1 MSNTAAKDLLAQADR
16 LMKQRLPEELPVL
29 TDLVVEEIEIP
40 SLDRTISVGGQVFG
54 PDDFPRPARAPA
66 QPPAGG
72 APVAAPAVVPPPAAV
87 PLDAI
92 PVVTERVFAPAT
104 PPVASVAAASPVPAP
119 AVVPAPAAPAVSPSS
134 PALVGDP
141 SAALTSIPNV
151 REQFNAQL
159 ATKLEELRHA
169 VFNQAMQQLE
179 LHADGNLK
187 KHLRDSLSSAL
198 AELVQDIADQVAEDT
213 ASRVRE
219 VVGRAVDT
227 EIARLREQ
235 LSKRRG

>member
-1 MSNTAAKDLLAQADR
+1 MSNTVAKDLLAQADR
-16 LMKQRLPEELPVL
+16 LMKQRSPEELPVL

-66 QPPAGG
+66 HLPA
-72 APVAAPAVVPPPAAV
+72 AAPVVPPAASV

-92 PVVTERVFAPAT
+92 PVVTERVFAAASAPVVAAAA
-104 PPVASVAAASPVPAP
+104 PVAVPPLAPVAAAHVAPAASPVPQA
-119 AVVPAPAAPAVSPSS
+119 AADSPAA
-134 PALVGDP
+134 L
-141 SAALTSIPNV
+141 AAIPNV

-159 ATKLEELRHA
+159 VTKLEELRHA

-179 LHADGNLK
+179 LHADGSLK

-198 AELVQDIADQVAEDT
+198 AEVVHDLADQVAEDT
-213 ASRVRE
+213 AARVRE
-219 VVGRAVDT
+219 VVGSAVDA

-235 LSKRRG
+235 LSKRRS

>member
-29 TDLVVEEIEIP
+29 TDLVVEEIEVP

-54 PDDFPRPARAPA
+54 PDDFSRPARTPA
-66 QPPAGG
+66 QPPTGI
-72 APVAAPAVVPPPAAV
+72 APAATPVVVPPPAAV

-92 PVVTERVFAPAT
+92 PVMTERVFSPPT
-104 PPVASVAAASPVPAP
+104 PPAVSVAAAAPVSAPPVVAAPTVSTPAP
-119 AVVPAPAAPAVSPSS
+119 AP
-134 PALVGDP
+134 VGDP
-141 SAALTSIPNV
+141 SAALTAIPNV

-179 LHADGNLK
+179 LHADGSLK
-187 KHLRDSLSSAL
+187 KHLRDSLSLAL
-198 AELVQDIADQVAEDT
+198 AELVQDMADQVAEDT

>member
-1 MSNTAAKDLLAQADR
+1 MSNTVAKDLLAQADR
-16 LMKQRLPEELPVL
+16 LMKQRSPEELPVL

-40 SLDRTISVGGQVFG
+40 SLDRTILVGGQMFG
-54 PDDFPRPARAPA
+54 PDDLPRPARAPA
-66 QPPAGG
+66 PV
-72 APVAAPAVVPPPAAV
+72 PVAASVVPPPASV

-92 PVVTERVFAPAT
+92 PVVTERVFAAPGA
-104 PPVASVAAASPVPAP
+104 PLPAASPVAP
-119 AVVPAPAAPAVSPSS
+119 VAAKPAAPSIEPPPATLKPPPAS
-134 PALVGDP
+134 PADP
-141 SAALTSIPNV
+141 PVALAAIPNV

-179 LHADGNLK
+179 LHADGSLK

-198 AELVQDIADQVAEDT
+198 AEVVQDLADQVAEDT
-213 ASRVRE
+213 AARVRE
-219 VVGRAVDT
+219 VVGSAVDA